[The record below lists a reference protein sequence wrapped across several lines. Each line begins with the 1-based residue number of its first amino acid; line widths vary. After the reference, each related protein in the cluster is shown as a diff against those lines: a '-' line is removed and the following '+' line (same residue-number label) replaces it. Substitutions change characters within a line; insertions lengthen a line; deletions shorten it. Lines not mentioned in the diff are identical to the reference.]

1 MAQPDIT
8 SLMAQPDRS
17 SIDIGDTKQ
26 QSSSIYKRSNEAT
39 YNEMMTKKKQIQ
51 ISSLFSQGD

>member
-1 MAQPDIT
+1 MAQSDVT

-26 QSSSIYKRSNEAT
+26 SSSIYNRSNEAT
-39 YNEMMTKKKQIQ
+39 YNEMMTKKKQLQ

>member
-1 MAQPDIT
+1 
-8 SLMAQPDRS
+8 MAQPDRS

-26 QSSSIYKRSNEAT
+26 QLSSIYKRSNKAI
-39 YNEMMTKKKQIQ
+39 YNEIMTKKKQIQ